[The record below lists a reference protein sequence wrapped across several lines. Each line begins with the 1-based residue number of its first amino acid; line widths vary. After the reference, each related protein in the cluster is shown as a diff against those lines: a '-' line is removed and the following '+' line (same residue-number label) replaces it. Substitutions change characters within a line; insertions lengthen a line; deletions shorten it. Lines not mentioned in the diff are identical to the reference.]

1 MKVLLAVAVVA
12 AATALTIAVAG
23 AGAHGGGRT
32 IHVVEHATTDAVSNP
47 GVGGAADN
55 VGDVLTFANDVFDS
69 SDAKVVGHDQGYCVR
84 IVVGDAWECAW
95 TTLLAGGQI
104 TVAGPFYDTRDSR
117 LAITG
122 GTGRYA
128 DASGWME
135 LRAREGGTK
144 FDFVF
149 HLSH

>member
-1 MKVLLAVAVVA
+1 MKILIAVAVA
-12 AATALTIAVAG
+12 GAATALTIAVAG
-23 AGAHGGGRT
+23 AGAHGGGRP
-32 IHVVEHATTDAVSNP
+32 IHVVEHATTDVVSNP
-47 GVGGAADN
+47 GVGGASDN

-69 SDAKVVGHDQGYCVR
+69 SDKKVVGDDQGYCVR
-84 IVVGDAWECAW
+84 IVVGESWECNW
-95 TTLLAGGQI
+95 TTFLAGGQI
-104 TVAGPFYDTRDSR
+104 TVDGPFYDTRDSR

-149 HLSH
+149 HLSR

>member
-1 MKVLLAVAVVA
+1 MKVLLAVAVA
-12 AATALTIAVAG
+12 AAGTALTIAVAG

-32 IHVVEHATTDAVSNP
+32 IHVVEHATTDVVSNP
-47 GVGGAADN
+47 GLGGAADN
-55 VGDVLTFANDVFDS
+55 VGDVLTFANDVFDRR
-69 SDAKVVGHDQGYCVR
+69 DKTVVGHDQGYCVR
-84 IVVGDAWECAW
+84 IVVGESWECTW
-95 TTLLAGGQI
+95 TTVLADGQL

-149 HLSH
+149 RLSR

>member
-1 MKVLLAVAVVA
+1 M
-12 AATALTIAVAG
+12 AG

-32 IHVVEHATTDAVSNP
+32 IHVVEHATTDVVSNP

-69 SDAKVVGHDQGYCVR
+69 GDKKVVGDDQGYCVR
-84 IVVGDAWECAW
+84 IVVGASWECAW
-95 TTLLAGGQI
+95 TTFLAGGQI
-104 TVAGPFYDTRDSR
+104 TVDGPFYDTRDSR

-149 HLSH
+149 HLSR